1 MRRKPRAVGCTWVE
15 RAKCVWHHFLWRIG
29 AGAPAWLVGGLCQGP
44 SRAATYQ
51 GQGLMRTEVL
61 SVGMA
66 AEGATASWAR
76 GSCRGQV
83 RGAEP
88 HRSSVRVGEGRL
100 GQAEV

>member
-1 MRRKPRAVGCTWVE
+1 
-15 RAKCVWHHFLWRIG
+15 
-29 AGAPAWLVGGLCQGP
+29 
-44 SRAATYQ
+44 
-51 GQGLMRTEVL
+51 MRTEVL